1 MIGRSKTTFLVL
13 AIALVGLVVAAC
25 GGSDPTPIPL
35 ERVPTVNP
43 TLRAPTPTTMEATSV
58 PSPTPPESSMDSA
71 KQVFAT
77 FETSK
82 GKIKFELLAKEAPV
96 TVNNFVTLARDGYY
110 DGVIFH
116 RVLANFMAQG
126 GDPTGTGTGGPGY
139 TIVDEFYCTNGTTTN
154 AHPAD
159 CELATTFDAPGI
171 LAMANT
177 GQPGTGGSQFFIT
190 FVPTPHL
197 NGLHTIFGRVIEGM
211 DVVNSLQLRD
221 PGTGGPSDQ
230 IDRIV
235 IEEIAT

>member
-1 MIGRSKTTFLVL
+1 MIGRSKTMSLVL
-13 AIALVGLVVAAC
+13 AIVVVGLVVAAC
-25 GGSDPTPIPL
+25 GGNDPTPIPRDL
-35 ERVPTVNP
+35 VPTADP
-43 TLRAPTPTTMEATSV
+43 TLRAPTATAMEATPV
-58 PSPTPPESSMDSA
+58 PSPTPADPSIEPA

-77 FETSK
+77 FETTK
-82 GKIKFELLAKEAPV
+82 GKIKFELLATEAPV
-96 TVNNFVTLARDGYY
+96 TVNNFLSLARDGYY

-116 RVLANFMAQG
+116 RVIAGFMAQG

-177 GQPGTGGSQFFIT
+177 GQRGTGGSQFFIT
-190 FVPTPHL
+190 FLPTPHL

-211 DVVNSLQLRD
+211 DVVNSLLIRD
-221 PGTGGPSDQ
+221 PGAGGPSDQ

-235 IEEIAT
+235 IEETKG